1 MRRLLR
7 AGLTGLVLAGTLAAA
22 GCAGG
27 DPDAGTLRAE
37 GVRARVVPVG
47 DAAALPDVVAATR
60 RIGTTTLGLA
70 PRDTNTVVSPSS
82 LVLALGM
89 LTEGARGS
97 TRTALEKALG
107 ATGEDRRDAFAAL
120 RGALL
125 ANDGDPAAATADEL
139 PDRPIVHL
147 ASRVVTDDGFEVDP
161 AYLDALADV
170 FDAGVQQTDL
180 GSDAGMDVLSA
191 WIRHHTG
198 GLIEKTAIEP
208 NPDLRLV
215 LQDAILLAAR
225 WRTPFD
231 PHATAPRPFT
241 LPDGTAVDTE
251 TMAAMSPFA
260 YAEVDGWR
268 AVRLPYVEALHA
280 DVLLPP
286 QGTDPAEA
294 TPELLAEVSA
304 ALDAA
309 TPELIDLTLPTLDI
323 GPDTARPAGR
333 AAGDRCP
340 GAVRRRPRPVRDG
353 PRRPVRAAGRAA
365 SRPHRRRGGNRG
377 RCGDR
382 DRRRRDGPPRC
393 PTSQLH
399 VDRPFLLT
407 ISHTET
413 AWPLFLAAVRDPRH

>member
-1 MRRLLR
+1 MSSLLR
-7 AGLTGLVLAGTLAAA
+7 AGLASLVLVGTLAASGCSGGAPSA
-22 GCAGG
+22 GL
-27 DPDAGTLRAE
+27 LRAA
-37 GVRARVVPVG
+37 GVSARVVPLG
-47 DAAALPDVVAATR
+47 DAAVLPNVVAATR
-60 RIGTTTLGLA
+60 RIGTTTLRLA

-97 TRTALEKALG
+97 TLAALEEALG
-107 ATGEDRRDAFAAL
+107 ASGEDRRDALAAL

-125 ANDGDPAAATADEL
+125 AYDGDPAAATADDL
-139 PDRPIVHL
+139 PERPIIHL
-147 ASRVVTDDGFEVDP
+147 ASRVVTDDGFTVDP

-180 GSDAGMDVLSA
+180 GSDAGMDVLST

-208 NPDLRLV
+208 DPDLRLV

-225 WRTPFD
+225 WQTPFE
-231 PHATAPRPFT
+231 HYATTARPFT
-241 LPDGTAVDTE
+241 LPDGSVVDAG
-251 TMAAMSPFA
+251 TMAAMSSFA
-260 YAEVDGWR
+260 YAEVEGWQ

-294 TPELLAEVSA
+294 TPELLAEVSV

-309 TPELIDLTLPTLDI
+309 KPELIDLTLPTLDLRPDQLSLLDVLPAIGAPVRCADTPDLSGI
-323 GPDTARPAGR
+323 GPGDLCVRQAVQQAVLKVDEEGTLAAAVTEIGVVGTSAPTPA
-333 AAGDRCP
+333 
-340 GAVRRRPRPVRDG
+340 
-353 PRRPVRAAGRAA
+353 
-365 SRPHRRRGGNRG
+365 H
-377 RCGDR
+377 
-382 DRRRRDGPPRC
+382 
-393 PTSQLH
+393 TLH
-399 VDRPFLLT
+399 FDRPFLLT

-413 AWPLFLAAVRDPRH
+413 AWPLFLAAIRDPRH

>member
-1 MRRLLR
+1 MSPLLR
-7 AGLTGLVLAGTLAAA
+7 AGLVGLVVVGTLAAT

-27 DPDAGTLRAE
+27 DPNAGLLRAD
-37 GVRARVVPVG
+37 GVRARLVPVG

-60 RIGTTTLGLA
+60 RIGTTTLKLA
-70 PRDTNTVVSPSS
+70 PGDTNAVVSPSS

-97 TRTALEKALG
+97 TLTALDKALG

-139 PDRPIVHL
+139 PERPIIHL

-161 AYLDALADV
+161 AYLEAVADV
-170 FDAGVQQTDL
+170 FDAGVQQADL
-180 GSDAGMDVLSA
+180 GSQAGMDVLSA

-225 WRTPFD
+225 WQTPFE
-231 PHATAPRPFT
+231 HAATAPRPFT
-241 LPDGTAVDTE
+241 LPNGSAADTE
-251 TMAAMSPFA
+251 TMAAMTSFA
-260 YAEVDGWR
+260 YAEVAGWR

-286 QGTDPAEA
+286 DGTDPAQA
-294 TPELLAEVSA
+294 SPELLAQVSA

-309 TPELIDLTLPTLDI
+309 APELIDLTLPTLDI
-323 GPDTARPAGR
+323 GPDTLNLLDVLPAI
-333 AAGDRCP
+333 
-340 GAVRRRPRPVRDG
+340 GAPVLCADG
-353 PRRPVRAAGRAA
+353 PDLSGMGSGDLCVLQAVQQAVLQVDEEGTVAAAVTEIGVGEAA
-365 SRPHRRRGGNRG
+365 APLPDH
-377 RCGDR
+377 
-382 DRRRRDGPPRC
+382 
-393 PTSQLH
+393 QLH
-399 VDRPFLLT
+399 FDRPFLLT

-413 AWPLFLAAVRDPRH
+413 EWPLFLAAIRDPRH